1 MTEKE
6 KCRQGLLYDANY
18 DAELLSDREKAKE
31 QLYDY
36 NRLRPS
42 QQEEK
47 MQLLKS
53 FLGKIFLPFFI
64 FTFIC
69 QIRFI

>member
-53 FLGKIFLPFFI
+53 FLG
-64 FTFIC
+64 
-69 QIRFI
+69 

>member
-36 NRLRPS
+36 NRLR
-42 QQEEK
+42 
-47 MQLLKS
+47 LLSRK
-53 FLGKIFLPFFI
+53 KR
-64 FTFIC
+64 C
-69 QIRFI
+69 NC